1 MPKFSVVVPIYNR
14 PDEISELLETLV
26 RQTYKDF
33 EVVVVEDGSTIPCKE
48 EVMAIADR
56 LDIKYY
62 VKENGGQGFARNFGY
77 EKASGEYFI
86 VFDSDCLIPDHYLQT
101 VHDSLEEAWV
111 DAYGGP
117 DSFHPSFTNLQK
129 AISHTMTSGLTTGG
143 LRGGKVRVKGFH
155 PRSFNMGISREVFE
169 KTKGYR
175 IPFMGEDMEF
185 SKRIIESG
193 FKTAL
198 FPDAFVYH
206 KRRTSLGKF
215 AKQLMYFG
223 RARVNLSRFHTGQ
236 LKPIHFLPI
245 VFAFGTILTVVLA
258 ALGLLIG
265 YIALG
270 VLIFYLLAVAVGGL
284 IKTKSPGAALLIPM
298 VVLIQFFSYSYGL
311 IYEWIRKLR
320 GIDPNTK
327 YIELY

>member
-1 MPKFSVVVPIYNR
+1 MPKFSVVVPVYNR
-14 PDEISELLETLV
+14 PDEIAELLETLV
-26 RQTYKDF
+26 SQTFKDF
-33 EVVVVEDGSTIPCKE
+33 EVVVVEDGSTVPCE
-48 EVMAIADR
+48 QEVKSYSDR

-77 EKASGEYFI
+77 EKATGDYFI
-86 VFDSDCLIPDHYLQT
+86 VFDSDCLIPNHYLQA
-101 VHDSLEEAWV
+101 VNDYLQEGYV

-117 DSFHPSFTNLQK
+117 DSFHPTFTDLQK

-143 LRGGKVRVKGFH
+143 LRGGKVRVGGFH

-185 SKRIIESG
+185 SKRIIDSG

-215 AKQLMYFG
+215 SKQLKYFG
-223 RARVNLSRFHTGQ
+223 RARVNLSRFHDGQ
-236 LKPIHFLPI
+236 LKLIHFLPI
-245 VFAFGTILTVVLA
+245 VFSFGTLLAILLA
-258 ALGLLIG
+258 ASGF
-265 YIALG
+265 ALG
-270 VLIFYLLAVAVGGL
+270 YLGVGMLMVYLLAVAIGGL
-284 IKTKSPGAALLIPM
+284 FKTKSLGAALLIPL

>member
-1 MPKFSVVVPIYNR
+1 MPKFSVVVPVYNR
-14 PDEISELLETLV
+14 PDEIAELLETLV
-26 RQTYKDF
+26 SQTFKDF
-33 EVVVVEDGSTIPCKE
+33 EVVVVEDGSTVPCE
-48 EVMAIADR
+48 QEVKSYSNR
-56 LDIKYY
+56 LDIKYF

-77 EKASGEYFI
+77 EKATGDYFI
-86 VFDSDCLIPDHYLQT
+86 VFDSDCLIPNHYLQA
-101 VHDSLEEAWV
+101 VNDYLQEGYV

-117 DSFHPSFTNLQK
+117 DSFHPTFTDLQK

-143 LRGGKVRVKGFH
+143 LRGGKVRVGGFH

-185 SKRIIESG
+185 SKRIIDSG

-215 AKQLMYFG
+215 SKQLKYFG
-223 RARVNLSRFHTGQ
+223 RARVNLSRFNDGQ
-236 LKPIHFLPI
+236 LKLIHFLPI
-245 VFAFGTILTVVLA
+245 VFSFGTLLAILLA
-258 ALGLLIG
+258 ASGFVLG
-265 YIALG
+265 YLG
-270 VLIFYLLAVAVGGL
+270 VGMLMVYLLAVAIGGL
-284 IKTKSPGAALLIPM
+284 FKTKSLGAAVLIPL

>member
-1 MPKFSVVVPIYNR
+1 MPKFSVVVPVYNR
-14 PDEISELLETLV
+14 PDEIAELLETLV
-26 RQTYKDF
+26 SQTFKDF
-33 EVVVVEDGSTIPCKE
+33 EVVVVEDGSTVPCE
-48 EVMAIADR
+48 QEVKSYSDR

-77 EKASGEYFI
+77 EKATGDYFI
-86 VFDSDCLIPDHYLQT
+86 VFDSDCLIPAHYLQA
-101 VHDSLEEAWV
+101 VEDYLKEEWV

-117 DSFHPSFTNLQK
+117 DSFHPTFTDLQK

-143 LRGGKVRVKGFH
+143 LRGGKIRIRGFH
-155 PRSFNMGISREVFE
+155 PRSFNMGISREVFK

-185 SKRIIESG
+185 SKRIIDSG

-215 AKQLMYFG
+215 SKQLQYFG
-223 RARVNLSRFHTGQ
+223 RARVNLSRFHPGQ
-236 LKPIHFLPI
+236 LKLIHFLPI
-245 VFAFGTILTVVLA
+245 VFSFGTLVAILLA
-258 ALGLLIG
+258 ASGFILG
-265 YIALG
+265 YLG
-270 VLIFYLLAVAVGGL
+270 VGMLIVYLLAVAIRGL
-284 IKTKSPGAALLIPM
+284 FKTKSVGAAILIPL